1 MELNWR
7 DLTTNMDSKI
17 EKARN
22 DAMEAIANAKIGN
35 FDKAHERMNF
45 SNIAIDEAK
54 DIYSDIM
61 QFESRGNTLPYKV
74 IFVNSTSLLATVE
87 GLILMAQEIIN
98 VYKKIPQ
105 K

>member
-1 MELNWR
+1 
-7 DLTTNMDSKI
+7 MDSKI

-54 DIYSDIM
+54 DIHSDIT

-74 IFVNSTSLLATVE
+74 IFVNSTSLLRLKFA
-87 GLILMAQEIIN
+87 
-98 VYKKIPQ
+98 IP
-105 K
+105 